1 MKRSTIA
8 TLGLL
13 FAAAAWSQTPTVIPL
28 FDCWTQRP
36 LSDPAGTD
44 TVTLFFGYNNIS
56 TSPVQTFI
64 REDYFIP
71 FPNRRGQPFVYEPGE
86 HHKVFSFEVKLVETP
101 TTWFLRDAS
110 ITIGR
115 DQMLASNRCSG
126 NHYCWDVNNNGMCDA
141 ATEDTNGD
149 GACTAHDCRGLQGP
163 RGDTGYPGLMG
174 LTGPAGPAGP
184 KGNPGLAPQ
193 LRIASAASTT
203 TTAVVACSTTEV
215 LITGGGSCSVPTVT
229 DARLAASVPDGTNG
243 WKVTC
248 SSGRATAFAVC
259 NLK

>member
-1 MKRSTIA
+1 MKRSTILTVA
-8 TLGLL
+8 LL
-13 FAAAAWSQTPTVIPL
+13 CAAAAWSQTPTVIPL

-36 LSDPAGTD
+36 LSDPASLD
-44 TVTLFFGYNNIS
+44 TVTLYYGYDNIS
-56 TSPVQTFI
+56 TSPVQTII

-101 TTWFLRDAS
+101 TIWFLRDAS

-115 DQMLASNRCSG
+115 DQMFASNNCSVS
-126 NHYCWDVNNNGMCDA
+126 HSCWDVNNNGNCDV
-141 ATEDTNGD
+141 ATEDVNGD

-163 RGDTGYPGLMG
+163 RGDTGSPGLQG
-174 LTGPAGPAGP
+174 PTGPAGPIGP
-184 KGNPGLAPQ
+184 KGSPGLAPQ
-193 LRIASAASTT
+193 LRTATVASTT
-203 TTAVVACSTTEV
+203 TSAAVACSTTEV
-215 LITGGGSCSVPTVT
+215 LITGGGSCAVPNGTE
-229 DARLAASVPDGTNG
+229 ARLAGSVPDGANG